1 MGRIIKS
8 WPPKTANVDVL
19 GCKLYGWKEVR
30 GYVSLGGRRFV
41 NHQWL
46 ASRGTNISPTKALYF
61 LKTIFFFPRWDMLVP
76 WRVYLWSLES
86 QNFSQRNSRIL
97 VCQGRSTPCI
107 GDGHSTFGKNCYNRY
122 INPYYI
128 YIYMENNGSLDPG
141 WHIWNHQQSAINV
154 FGEPTHQLPPS
165 TNSEAPRCPSTVCEW
180 WKRGVGRKRDWAPPP
195 DSSDAQDSLG
205 VSVGGAKNVSY
216 MFMLFLYTCVF
227 IYIYICWYMY
237 IS

>member
-1 MGRIIKS
+1 
-8 WPPKTANVDVL
+8 
-19 GCKLYGWKEVR
+19 
-30 GYVSLGGRRFV
+30 
-41 NHQWL
+41 
-46 ASRGTNISPTKALYF
+46 
-61 LKTIFFFPRWDMLVP
+61 
-76 WRVYLWSLES
+76 
-86 QNFSQRNSRIL
+86 
-97 VCQGRSTPCI
+97 
-107 GDGHSTFGKNCYNRY
+107 
-122 INPYYI
+122 
-128 YIYMENNGSLDPG
+128 MENNGSLDPG

-227 IYIYICWYMY
+227 IYIYIYMLIYVYKLSICTKCLDPRICLVFYYKFDKLLTGGGSYLETSPCQRMGEDLLQTSRSRCLFPTAASFFANHIIYCISTCYVFPSIFGCILY
-237 IS
+237 IHKNNM